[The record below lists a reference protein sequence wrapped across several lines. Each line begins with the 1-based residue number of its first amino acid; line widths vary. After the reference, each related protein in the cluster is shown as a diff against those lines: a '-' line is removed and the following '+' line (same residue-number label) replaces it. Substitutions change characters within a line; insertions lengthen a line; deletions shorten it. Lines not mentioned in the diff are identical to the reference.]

1 MEKQTKKIHYA
12 WYILA
17 CCFLINFIVQ
27 SIVMQLSNL
36 YIVPMYNDLQVPR
49 TLLSLQSI
57 CITVGAVVTA
67 PYWGKLYKTK
77 DARKLL
83 PMAVSVVALCTIARS
98 FCPSIWFILPLAFI
112 KGVFFTGSTLLPISI
127 LLTMWFK
134 ERRGFAISF
143 ASIGTSAGGVV
154 LSPVVSYLIS
164 DFGWRNSDRIVGI
177 AMFIIVVPCLF
188 LVVRSRRKDIGL
200 QAYSA

>member
-127 LLTMWFK
+127 LLTMW
-134 ERRGFAISF
+134 
-143 ASIGTSAGGVV
+143 
-154 LSPVVSYLIS
+154 
-164 DFGWRNSDRIVGI
+164 
-177 AMFIIVVPCLF
+177 C
-188 LVVRSRRKDIGL
+188 
-200 QAYSA
+200 

>member
-67 PYWGKLYKTK
+67 PYWGKPIRQKTPESYF
-77 DARKLL
+77 RWQSLL
-83 PMAVSVVALCTIARS
+83 LHSVR
-98 FCPSIWFILPLAFI
+98 
-112 KGVFFTGSTLLPISI
+112 
-127 LLTMWFK
+127 
-134 ERRGFAISF
+134 
-143 ASIGTSAGGVV
+143 
-154 LSPVVSYLIS
+154 
-164 DFGWRNSDRIVGI
+164 
-177 AMFIIVVPCLF
+177 
-188 LVVRSRRKDIGL
+188 
-200 QAYSA
+200 

>member
-77 DARKLL
+77 DARKL
-83 PMAVSVVALCTIARS
+83 
-98 FCPSIWFILPLAFI
+98 
-112 KGVFFTGSTLLPISI
+112 
-127 LLTMWFK
+127 
-134 ERRGFAISF
+134 
-143 ASIGTSAGGVV
+143 V
-154 LSPVVSYLIS
+154 LSKHLVHSSACFYQRCVFHRKYAASDLHPPYNVV
-164 DFGWRNSDRIVGI
+164 
-177 AMFIIVVPCLF
+177 
-188 LVVRSRRKDIGL
+188 
-200 QAYSA
+200 

>member
-83 PMAVSVVALCTIARS
+83 PMAVSVVALCTIARYTYDRKRQKESAKCHHLS
-98 FCPSIWFILPLAFI
+98 FYMHEQRSP
-112 KGVFFTGSTLLPISI
+112 PIHSHK
-127 LLTMWFK
+127 L
-134 ERRGFAISF
+134 S
-143 ASIGTSAGGVV
+143 ASHRSQHIF
-154 LSPVVSYLIS
+154 PVPQEE
-164 DFGWRNSDRIVGI
+164 F
-177 AMFIIVVPCLF
+177 PP
-188 LVVRSRRKDIGL
+188 
-200 QAYSA
+200 